1 MDNSLPRIVD
11 VEEQQPPV
19 LKLLCGADLLES
31 FGTPGLWADE
41 DVSLSPDCVKMDIC
55 ICPAQNVLVDTGH
68 QIVLIKF

>member
-1 MDNSLPRIVD
+1 MD

-41 DVSLSPDCVKMDIC
+41 DVSLSPDCVKMD
-55 ICPAQNVLVDTGH
+55 VLYISALHKTSW
-68 QIVLIKF
+68 